1 MFYGMK
7 PCFASDSETAL
18 QRSFG
23 PGSQAPP
30 LSAAAL
36 LPGRPVPAQPPLR
49 HCHSPTPAPC
59 RYGLVGRNGTGK
71 TTLLRHLNQ
80 KAIKGIPDNCQI
92 LHVEQEVGCGVGATE

>member
-1 MFYGMK
+1 MIQRL
-7 PCFASDSETAL
+7 PCNAASGQEARRHPCL
-18 QRSFG
+18 
-23 PGSQAPP
+23 
-30 LSAAAL
+30 LL
-36 LPGRPVPAQPPLR
+36 LPGRPVPAQPPLHR
-49 HCHSPTPAPC
+49 CHPPTPAPF